1 MHLVRGCVWASA
13 LLLISSTTLAAQVL
27 RRDAVDEPE
36 GLDPHKTD
44 STAAATV
51 ERDLYEGLVIFAP
64 NGQITGGAAQSWDI
78 SADGLQYT
86 FQLRPGL
93 RWSNGEDLT
102 ADDFVYSFRRLVN
115 PATKSPY
122 AFMAFPIRN
131 AREISGAKDSAV
143 DHLGVAAEGPSRL
156 KITLAQPTPYFLTAL
171 THPSFAPV
179 NRKAIEQ
186 QGASFG
192 KTGTFVGNGAFTLE
206 EWTPGARIVLK
217 KNPSYWDHDH
227 VKLAEV
233 HYLAP
238 QTDEEEARQFFAGAT
253 DITWS
258 VPASQLA
265 EIRAKHADELKSYP
279 DLAVFF
285 YPFDL
290 KSGPFKSS
298 VKLRQALAMVTD
310 REYITRE
317 ITGRGEKPAYSWIP
331 PGIPE
336 YTPQE
341 FSWAKFPNAERLA
354 VARQLYADAGY
365 GPGKQLKVELRLG
378 EGEYRQ
384 KMAQA
389 VARQWKEALG
399 VEAQVVASGSDAK
412 APEDPATGIVTAR
425 GWLADYADANSFAE
439 LWLSDSTEN
448 TSGYSNHQY
457 DSLVSSANSERNP
470 SERAKVLEEAE
481 RMLLSDYPMIPIC
494 DFVQLRLVR
503 KTVAGYAPNAN
514 GVSYSK
520 NIEIVDDRQQE
531 NRSPQPQ

>member
-1 MHLVRGCVWASA
+1 MHLVRGCVWASV

-27 RRDAVDEPE
+27 RRDTADEPE
-36 GLDPHKTD
+36 GLDPHKTE
-44 STAAATV
+44 TLAASTV

-64 NGQITGGAAQSWDI
+64 DGKIAGGAAQSWEV

-93 RWSNGEDLT
+93 RWSNGEELT

-122 AFMAFPIRN
+122 AFMAFPIRD
-131 AREISGAKDSAV
+131 AREISAAKDSAA
-143 DHLGVAAEGPSRL
+143 DHLGVAAEGPNRL
-156 KITLAQPTPYFLTAL
+156 KITLARPTPYFLTAL

-192 KTGTFVGNGAFTLE
+192 KTGTLVGNGAFTLQ
-206 EWTPGARIVLK
+206 EWTAGVRIVLK
-217 KNPSYWDHDH
+217 KNPNYWDHIH
-227 VKLAEV
+227 VKLEEV
-233 HYLAP
+233 QYFAP
-238 QTDEEEARQFFAGAT
+238 PSDEEEARLFFAGAT
-253 DITWS
+253 DITWGVS
-258 VPASQLA
+258 ASQLP

-290 KSGPFKSS
+290 KSGPFSSS
-298 VKLRQALAMVTD
+298 VKVRQALAMVTD
-310 REYITRE
+310 LEYITRE
-317 ITGRGEKPAYSWIP
+317 LTGRGEKPAYSWVP
-331 PGIPE
+331 PGIPD
-336 YTPQE
+336 YVPQE
-341 FSWAKFPNAERLA
+341 FSWAKFPNAQRLA

-365 GPGKQLKVELRLG
+365 GAGKQLKVELRLG
-378 EGEYRQ
+378 ESESRLN
-384 KMAQA
+384 MAHA
-389 VARQWKEALG
+389 IARQWKEALG
-399 VEAQVVASGSDAK
+399 VEAQVVASASAVK
-412 APEDPATGIVTAR
+412 PPEDPAMGIVTAR
-425 GWLADYADANSFAE
+425 GWVADYADANTFAE
-439 LWLSDSTEN
+439 IWLSDSTEN
-448 TSGYSNHQY
+448 TSGYSNHKY

-481 RMLLSDYPMIPIC
+481 RTLLNDYPMIAIY

-503 KTVAGYAPNAN
+503 KTVVGYAPNAG

-520 NIEIVDDRQQE
+520 NIEIVSDRH
-531 NRSPQPQ
+531 